1 MSAKDLIRIVILFLP
16 FLLATSGHAQHR
28 HPLTAKYS
36 AAQLQ
41 KDALVME
48 QAVMKIH
55 PVIGI
60 YKSRAYYD
68 SLFRGFRNSLTD
80 SLTEKQF
87 RIKSKQLLEK
97 LHCAHTDISYSAKY
111 TKALKKTKLN
121 FPRYYL
127 MPVNDTVYV
136 LGGLNK
142 KCDTLLKPGDII
154 THLNGIP
161 ADSFYHYGQS
171 LITVDGYI
179 RESKK
184 LYAQLGYAA
193 YYLNGLNYPDT
204 ITYRY
209 IRKGELQELKVASI
223 RTLSIPEYNLK
234 SKDDSLFVKYK
245 KARMRYRYLD
255 EDKKTMQLHIIGFSH
270 RKFTK
275 AYRNIFKQLEKNKTE
290 NLIIDLRY
298 NGGGS
303 LSNCQHLLS
312 YLLDTMQEQTA
323 LTALKKYPMQRY
335 TRGSLMFK
343 FTKLYFHLNSKHQF
357 VNDTDRF
364 VMKIKPIKKYHY
376 RKNLLVLI
384 NGGSFSASCVVSA
397 YLKETG
403 RAIFIGRETGGT
415 IEGCNAIITPRYKLP
430 NTKSLVRIPTYRL
443 LHDVYKK
450 PLNGRGILPEYETN
464 YRLNDYLKKKDLEME
479 IAEQL
484 IKSGNADDMMR

>member
-1 MSAKDLIRIVILFLP
+1 MLARVLKRVLFLLLP
-16 FLLATSGHAQHR
+16 LLALDKGFAQQ
-28 HPLTAKYS
+28 HPLTDKYS
-36 AAQLQ
+36 PAALQ
-41 KDALVME
+41 EDALIME
-48 QAVMKIH
+48 QAILKIH

-60 YKSRAYYD
+60 YKSRGYYD
-68 SLFRGFRNSLTD
+68 SLFRAFRNSLTD

-87 RIKSKQLLEK
+87 RLKSKQVLEK
-97 LHCAHTDISYSAKY
+97 LHCAHTDMSYSSRY
-111 TKALKKTKLN
+111 TKALRKTKLN

-127 MPVNDTVYV
+127 MPVNDTVYA

-142 KCDTLLKPGDII
+142 KTDTLLKSGDII

-179 RESKK
+179 KESKK

-193 YYLNGLNYPDT
+193 YYLHGLNYPDT

-209 IRKGELQELKVASI
+209 IRNNQTKEIKVASL

-234 SKDDSLFVKYK
+234 RKDDSLFVKYK
-245 KARMRYRYLD
+245 KARMRYRYTD
-255 EDKKTMQLHIIGFSH
+255 EDKKTMHLHIAGFSH

-275 AYRNIFKQLEKNKTE
+275 AYRRIFKQLEKNKTE

-312 YLLDTMQEQTA
+312 YLLDTVQHQTTY
-323 LTALKKYPMQRY
+323 TALKNYPLRKY
-335 TRGSLMFK
+335 TRGNLMFK
-343 FTKLYFHLNSKHQF
+343 ITKWYFHFSGKHSKA
-357 VNDTDRF
+357 NDTDRY
-364 VMKIKPIKKYHY
+364 VMKLKPVKKYRY
-376 RKNLLVLI
+376 RKNLIVLI

-403 RAIFIGRETGGT
+403 RALFIGRETGGT
-415 IEGCNAIITPRYKLP
+415 IEGCNAIITPKYKLP
-430 NTKSLVRIPTYRL
+430 NTKTIVRIPTYRL

-450 PLNGRGILPEYETN
+450 PLTGRGILPDYETQ

-484 IKSGNADDMMR
+484 IKSGKADDMMR